1 MQTLADLSVAYVSFP
16 AGNEVR
22 KLLLYHSLV
31 LQSSVCIL
39 YY

>member
-1 MQTLADLSVAYVSFP
+1 MQTLAYLSLVYGSFP

-31 LQSSVCIL
+31 LQSSVCIF

>member
-1 MQTLADLSVAYVSFP
+1 MQTLAYLSVALVSFP

-31 LQSSVCIL
+31 LQSSVCMF